1 MSSESLKRYLK
12 KMGVDARFFKF
23 EEHTMTVDAA
33 ANRLEISRERIIK
46 SIIFVDGTGSPVLS
60 IVTGDKRV
68 NKKKLATACRAK
80 KS

>member
-1 MSSESLKRYLK
+1 MSFKSLKKYLK

-33 ANRLEISRERIIK
+33 ANRLGMSRERIIK

-68 NKKKLATACRAK
+68 DKKKLATACGAK